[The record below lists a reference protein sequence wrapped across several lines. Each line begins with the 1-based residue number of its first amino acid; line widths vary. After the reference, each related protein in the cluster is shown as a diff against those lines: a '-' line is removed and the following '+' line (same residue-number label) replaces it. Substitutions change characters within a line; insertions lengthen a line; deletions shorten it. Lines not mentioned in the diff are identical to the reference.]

1 LPLDGFLPQLR
12 GSYWRLFFRKSMM
25 SSLLNC
31 PAPIMLTPFKLPL
44 AITVWMAAAIAGGS
58 IASAQQ
64 PAPAATPFPQGVQIS
79 VVVSKPAKGDGYYE
93 DKKQRITLRV
103 KFNNTDLRQTYEGYM
118 ATISGLGQLAS
129 DGKVK
134 KVLLQEQVTLSL
146 APGKVQ
152 EHVCEEIITQFDKV
166 GYKHGYFYDGWIIVV
181 KDPRGKIV
189 QVKSTASTLE
199 KMTELAGKI
208 TLDSCYNSKLKP
220 VADPEGSSSSSTS
233 STKTKKV
240 VKP

>member
-1 LPLDGFLPQLR
+1 
-12 GSYWRLFFRKSMM
+12 
-25 SSLLNC
+25 
-31 PAPIMLTPFKLPL
+31 
-44 AITVWMAAAIAGGS
+44 
-58 IASAQQ
+58 
-64 PAPAATPFPQGVQIS
+64 
-79 VVVSKPAKGDGYYE
+79 
-93 DKKQRITLRV
+93 
-103 KFNNTDLRQTYEGYM
+103 
-118 ATISGLGQLAS
+118 
-129 DGKVK
+129 
-134 KVLLQEQVTLSL
+134 
-146 APGKVQ
+146 
-152 EHVCEEIITQFDKV
+152 
-166 GYKHGYFYDGWIIVV
+166 V